1 MTEDDRQERYLREIE
16 QLLQA
21 MEEDGVAGGT
31 VGSGGVV
38 MGEPNWEERTQDQ
51 RFAEKAKTHG
61 YPLGL
66 AKSTHWRRDRLV
78 AELQERASKMTP
90 ADRAVHHAI
99 HEAVAWALDAERFLG
114 SFNRGGRGGF
124 DVVHVDEVA
133 NHVLIWLRER
143 GFRVVPMHPVK
154 PVAEADPDLLLYI
167 DIFSG
172 MILDA
177 STYEIYARINVGD
190 LPFEDA
196 ANTGIIN
203 ATAAA
208 WCRNLTLSEL
218 YDGEPPPLSGHVGQY
233 GRYGCVL
240 LETASSDSN
249 TTHDVCCFEYDSKHF
264 GEFLEELVGNGSL
277 AFVESDITDVEVV
290 ERISGLHTVSRA
302 QLRTELDSDL
312 DQVERKTD
320 VDAAVEWG
328 RRHAQLIEEH
338 EGS

>member
-31 VGSGGVV
+31 VGPGSVV

-66 AKSTHWRRDRLV
+66 AKSTHKKRNRLV
-78 AELQERASKMTP
+78 AEIRDRVERMHP
-90 ADRAVHHAI
+90 AERAVHHAV
-99 HEAVAWALDAERFLG
+99 HEGVAWALDAERFLG
-114 SFNRGGRGGF
+114 SFNREGRGGF
-124 DVVHVDEVA
+124 DAGNVDAVA
-133 NHVLIWLRER
+133 DHVLVWLWER

-154 PVAEADPDLLLYI
+154 LPTTPAPDLVLYL

-177 STYEIYARINVGD
+177 PTYDIYVRINAGD
-190 LPFEDA
+190 LPFEEA
-196 ANTGIIN
+196 ADTGVMN
-203 ATAAA
+203 ASAGA
-208 WCRNLTLSEL
+208 WCRNLTLSTL
-218 YDGEPPPLSGHVGQY
+218 FDGESAPPSGHVGQY

-240 LETASSDSN
+240 LETASSGAN
-249 TTHDVCCFEYDSKHF
+249 TTHDVCCFAYDEEHF
-264 GEFLEELVGNGSL
+264 GDFIEEMIGDSSL
-277 AFVESDITDVEVV
+277 ALVESEITDVEVV
-290 ERISGLHTVSRA
+290 EGISGLHTVSRA
-302 QLRTELDSDL
+302 QLRRELDTDL

-320 VDAAVEWG
+320 VDAALVWG
-328 RRHAQLIEEH
+328 RRHAQRIAEH
-338 EGS
+338 DGS